1 MVVTHINPE
10 TDPNPTK
17 VVFQV
22 RNSKKTYTKSLDVK
36 IQGVSMIVTQRDE
49 FTGFIRNNGGK
60 VSALIT
66 APEKDRSAQN
76 ESEIGVFRDALL
88 NGLAVCI

>member
-22 RNSKKTYTKSLDVK
+22 RNSKDVYKILDVK

-66 APEKDRSAQN
+66 ALEKDRSAQN